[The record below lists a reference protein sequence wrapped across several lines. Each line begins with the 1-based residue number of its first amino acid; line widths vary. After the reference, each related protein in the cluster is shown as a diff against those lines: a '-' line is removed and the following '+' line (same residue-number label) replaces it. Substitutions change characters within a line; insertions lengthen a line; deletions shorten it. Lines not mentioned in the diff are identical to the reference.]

1 MEKGHFL
8 KIFTLMTLGA
18 VSNAAHAA
26 CLSQTSGPIVLQV
39 ASCASLDP
47 KEGSASFKSLP
58 DWVQNLPPN
67 LKANILESHRGLLLD
82 GKVTDSSAVTTNDRT
97 TKFALKGQNVK
108 VFLHATF
115 KMSCESLKSKLLGG
129 IIGES
134 CCDGGSQAP
143 CLWSTPYYLKA
154 PKIASAPAMQ
164 RSATIPDSIWE
175 KTIAL
180 NYKKRQYQK
189 IIDLLYPK
197 WSEYRKDVETIWY
210 LTQSLKKKDQCREAI
225 PILED
230 LNDQYNKQ
238 SLSLQHEKK
247 IVDSVYLLT
256 RCYAKTGKP
265 DEAIAILE
273 GMRLNQKLYGSQLRD
288 SRRNPD
294 FKPLRANKS
303 FQAYVEKIK

>member
-1 MEKGHFL
+1 M
-8 KIFTLMTLGA
+8 KIFTLMTIGA
-18 VSNAAHAA
+18 ISNAVHAA
-26 CLSQTSGPIVLQV
+26 CLSATSGPIVLQV
-39 ASCASLDP
+39 ANCAQLEP
-47 KEGSASFKSLP
+47 KEGSASYKSLP

-82 GKVTDSSAVTTNDRT
+82 GKVTDSFAVTTNDRT
-97 TKFALKGQNVK
+97 TKFALKGQTVK

-115 KMSCESLKSKLLGG
+115 QMSCDSLKSKLVSGVV
-129 IIGES
+129 GES
-134 CCDGGSQAP
+134 CCDGGSNAP

-154 PKIASAPAMQ
+154 PKIASNHEVQ
-164 RSATIPDSIWE
+164 RSAESPDTQWE
-175 KTIAL
+175 KNVAL
-180 NYKKRQYQK
+180 NYKNRKYQK
-189 IIDLLYPK
+189 IVDLIYPK
-197 WSEYRKDVETIWY
+197 WTEYRKDVEMIWY
-210 LTQSLKKKDQCREAI
+210 LTQSLKKRDQCREAI

-230 LNDQYNKQ
+230 INDQYNKQ

-265 DEAIAILE
+265 EEAIAILE
-273 GMRLNQKLYGSQLRD
+273 GMRLNQKLYGSQIRD

-303 FQAYVEKIK
+303 FQAYLNRIK

>member
-1 MEKGHFL
+1 
-8 KIFTLMTLGA
+8 MTIWA
-18 VSNAAHAA
+18 ISNAVHAA
-26 CLSQTSGPIVLQV
+26 CLSESSGPIVLQV
-39 ASCASLDP
+39 ASCSQLEP

-67 LKANILESHRGLLLD
+67 LKASILESHRGLLLE
-82 GKVTDSSAVTTNDRT
+82 GKVTDSSAVTSNDRT
-97 TKFALKGQNVK
+97 TKFALKGQTVK

-115 KMSCESLKSKLLGG
+115 KMSCDSLKSKLVAGTV
-129 IIGES
+129 GES
-134 CCDGGSQAP
+134 CCDGGSNAP

-154 PKIASAPAMQ
+154 PKIASSTEVQ
-164 RSATIPDSIWE
+164 KSATSPDTTLE
-175 KTIAL
+175 KNISL
-180 NYKKRQYQK
+180 NYKNRQYQK
-189 IIDLLYPK
+189 IIDLIYPK
-197 WSEYRKDVETIWY
+197 WAEYRKDVEMIWY
-210 LTQSLKKKDQCREAI
+210 LTQSLKKRDQCREAI

-230 LNDQYNKQ
+230 INDQYNKQ

-273 GMRLNQKLYGSQLRD
+273 GMRLNQKLYGSQIRD

-294 FKPLRANKS
+294 FKPLRANKA
-303 FQAYVEKIK
+303 FQSYLNKIK